1 MEARIK
7 RQDAMQQARRTLVL
21 DAARRTFAELGMERS
36 TMREIA
42 KAAGYTPGAIYS
54 YFPSKQAL
62 VHALLTQVLDA
73 LSQEVLS
80 VKVAK
85 NKPAEL
91 MQAQGRA
98 WIGYWCT
105 HAQERMLMLSW
116 LAQNGA
122 AQDEVAQG
130 QQVRQQLL
138 GTLQPVAN
146 SWRALGATDD
156 GVEGALSALL
166 EKALGLLLL
175 AGAQADSVSVQNTF
189 AAALQQ
195 ALDAQLVNTSTVG
208 VADVQVDLF
217 AAPLGN

>member
-1 MEARIK
+1 MDARIK

-21 DAARRTFAELGMERS
+21 EAARRTFAKLGMERS

-54 YFPSKQAL
+54 YYPSKQTL
-62 VHALLTQVLDA
+62 VHALLTQVLGA
-73 LSQEVLS
+73 LEQEVLS

-85 NKPAEL
+85 SKPAEL

-122 AQDEVAQG
+122 AQEDVAQG

-138 GTLQPVAN
+138 GTLQPMA
-146 SWRALGATDD
+146 SCWRALGASNA
-156 GVEGALSALL
+156 GVEVALSALL

-175 AGAQADSVSVQNTF
+175 AGAQADSVAVQNTF

-195 ALDAQLVNTSTVG
+195 ALDAQLVNTSTMD
-208 VADVQVDLF
+208 VAEMQVDLF
-217 AAPLGN
+217 AAPSGN